1 MRYESD
7 LSDEQWELV
16 RPFVEN
22 RMGRPAKVD
31 RREIVNAIFYVLRTG
46 CQWRMLPR
54 EFPHWSTVH
63 SCFWR
68 WRRNGTLESIHEALR
83 QKVRVKAGRSA
94 YASAA
99 IIDSQ
104 SVKTSE
110 KGGRAASTGP
120 RRSKGANAIS

>member
-16 RPFVEN
+16 RPFVES

-31 RREIVNAIFYVLRTG
+31 RREILNAIFYVLRTG

-68 WRRNGTLESIHEALR
+68 WRRNGTLEALHEALH
-83 QKVRVKAGRSA
+83 QKVRLKAGRSA
-94 YASAA
+94 YATAA
-99 IIDSQ
+99 VIDSQ
-104 SVKTSE
+104 SVKTTE
-110 KGGRAASTGP
+110 KGDLMASTAP
-120 RRSKGANAIS
+120 RKSKDASAIS

>member
-16 RPFVEN
+16 RPFVES

-31 RREIVNAIFYVLRTG
+31 RREVINAIFYVLRTG
-46 CQWRMLPR
+46 CQWRMLPK

-68 WRRNGTLESIHEALR
+68 WRRNGTLDSLHEELH
-83 QKVRVKAGRSA
+83 QKSRLKAGRNA
-94 YASAA
+94 YASAGRNA
-99 IIDSQ
+99 AVIDSQ

-110 KGGRAASTGP
+110 PGTR
-120 RRSKGANAIS
+120 

>member
-22 RMGRPAKVD
+22 RMGRSAKVD
-31 RREIVNAIFYVLRTG
+31 CREVINAIFYVLRTG
-46 CQWRMLPR
+46 CQWRMLPK

-68 WRRNGTLESIHEALR
+68 WRRNGTLDSLHEALH
-83 QKVRVKAGRSA
+83 QKSRLKAGRNA
-94 YASAA
+94 CASAA
-99 IIDSQ
+99 VIDSQ

-110 KGGRAASTGP
+110 PGTR
-120 RRSKGANAIS
+120 